1 MISSISLRVRFDLE
15 KVKIPLYNIF
25 IFQNLKPE
33 KSDISLKKKEKNKK
47 VCRLE
52 IGLPYDFKRVEGMAI
67 DKETGKKIIFSKK
80 IFF

>member
-1 MISSISLRVRFDLE
+1 MTEAMISSISLRVRFDS
-15 KVKIPLYNIF
+15 KRSKILFYNIS

-67 DKETGKKIIFSKK
+67 DKETGKN
-80 IFF
+80 

>member
-1 MISSISLRVRFDLE
+1 MISWISLRVRFDS
-15 KVKIPLYNIF
+15 KVFEISYNIL

-67 DKETGKKIIFSKK
+67 DKETGKTK
-80 IFF
+80 IFKNF